1 MALADVGAGGAH
13 FGAQRLQVQH
23 FFGRH
28 LVGHHQQ
35 HAVAFQPADQRE
47 PEAGV
52 AGGGLDDGAA
62 RLEPAVGFG
71 RLDHGQTDAV
81 LDRAAGV
88 LRFQFEE

>member
-1 MALADVGAGGAH
+1 MAFADVRAGGAH

-35 HAVAFQPADQRE
+35 HAVTLQAADQGQAQAR
-47 PEAGV
+47 V
-52 AGGGLDDGAA
+52 AGRRFDDGAA
-62 RLEPAVGFG
+62 RLQPAIFLGCG
-71 RLDHGQTDAV
+71 YHGQADPV

-88 LRFQFEE
+88 L